1 MTAGSGILH
10 FGPGAF
16 HRAHQADYVN
26 RLLVDDPRWGIAAI
40 SLRSG
45 ATIEALARQQ
55 GRYTLA
61 ILDAEP
67 DYRTIRAH
75 TAWHGPGE
83 ERAVRACLADPK
95 TRIVTST
102 VTEKGYCLGPD
113 GVLDVSHP
121 DIVHDLSA
129 PETPRSLVGWLA
141 LGLTDRRAAGN
152 PPFTALC
159 CDNMASNGRKL
170 GAAVQAFAEA
180 RDAELG
186 RWIAGEARFP
196 NCMVDSITPATDDA
210 LRRRVRDATGY
221 DDAIPVA
228 RETYSAWV
236 IEDVLPPDGPDFA
249 SAGAIVT
256 SGVEGYELAKLRI
269 LNGTHS
275 ALAYIGLLRGHATVA
290 QAMDDPWLA
299 DFAESLIRSEVIPVL
314 GDRCGFDLDAYAG
327 DVLCRFRNPAIGH
340 KLAQIAWDGSQ
351 KLPYRLL
358 DSITDAR
365 AAGLPFAR
373 LAKAVAA
380 WMRFVQ
386 RRTQNAVP
394 IVDPLAERLAA
405 LARQGGDDLTLLDSL
420 LGLRQVFPAELAS
433 NGEFRAALRAGLATL
448 EENVNA

>member
-1 MTAGSGILH
+1 MSAETGILH

-16 HRAHQADYVN
+16 HRAHQADYVD
-26 RLLVDDPRWGIAAI
+26 RLLADDPRWGIAAV

-67 DYRTIRAH
+67 DFRTIRAH

-83 ERAVRACLADPK
+83 ERAVRALLADPK
-95 TRIVTST
+95 VRIVTST

-113 GVLDVSHP
+113 GTLDVSHP
-121 DIVHDLSA
+121 DIVHDLVA

-141 LGLTDRRAAGN
+141 LGLADRRAASA

-159 CDNMASNGRKL
+159 CDNLASNGHKL
-170 GAAVQAFAEA
+170 GGAVRAFAEM

-196 NCMVDSITPATDDA
+196 NVMVDSITPATDDA

-228 RETYSAWV
+228 REAYCAWV
-236 IEDVLPPDGPDFA
+236 IEDVLPPNGPDFA

-256 SGVEGYELAKLRI
+256 SGVEGHELAKLRI
-269 LNGTHS
+269 LNGAHS
-275 ALAYIGLLRGHATVA
+275 ALAYVGLLRGHATVA
-290 QAMDDPWLA
+290 KAMGDPWLA
-299 DFAESLIRSEVIPVL
+299 EFAESLIRCEVIPVL
-314 GDRCGFDLDAYAG
+314 GDRCGFDLGRYAD
-327 DVLCRFRNPAIGH
+327 DVLRRFRNPAIGH

-358 DSITDAR
+358 DSIAEAR

-373 LAKAVAA
+373 LAKSVAA

-394 IVDPLAERLAA
+394 IVDPLADRLAA
-405 LARQGGDDLTLLDSL
+405 LAGQSSDDLALLDSL
-420 LGLRQVFPAELAS
+420 LGLRQIFPATLTS
-433 NGEFRAALRAGLATL
+433 NGEVRAALRAGLATL
-448 EENVNA
+448 EEKVNA